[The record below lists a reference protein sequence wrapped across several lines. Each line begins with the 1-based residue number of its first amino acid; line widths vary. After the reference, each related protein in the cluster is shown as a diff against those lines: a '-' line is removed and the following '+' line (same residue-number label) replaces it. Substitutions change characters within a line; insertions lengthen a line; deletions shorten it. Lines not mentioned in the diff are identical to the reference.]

1 MKEKIAKDAKKN
13 LFLNKLRL
21 IYKVL
26 SQRQIFK
33 PDDTW
38 RKKMPKRTYFW
49 TNYVL
54 YIKFWVKGRVLNLM
68 THEEK
73 RFVFW

>member
-26 SQRQIFK
+26 SQRQSFK
-33 PDDTW
+33 PDDTSH
-38 RKKMPKRTYFW
+38 KKKGLYFDSLKNGFLCVW
-49 TNYVL
+49 KTS
-54 YIKFWVKGRVLNLM
+54 
-68 THEEK
+68 
-73 RFVFW
+73 